1 MPGKHSANAL
11 LFLIGWIVCVLGGT
25 SWWLLIPLGIF
36 AVHFTVISSW
46 AAEGKLV
53 VSVMLAGGALDSFLL
68 QMGVLE
74 LPGDPQLIPLW
85 LLAIWGLLGTTL
97 NHCLGWS
104 RRRWWL
110 AGLTGAVLG
119 GLVHLSASIMNV
131 LTLPLGQPTSLLIL
145 IASWAIIFPL
155 LHGFAQVYQQQY
167 ESRMA
172 GARRK

>member
-11 LFLIGWIVCVLGGT
+11 LFLIGWIVCVIGGT
-25 SWWLLIPLGIF
+25 SWWLLIPLAIF
-36 AVHFTVISSW
+36 AVHFIVISSW

-53 VSVMLAGGALDSFLL
+53 ASVMLAGGALDSFLL
-68 QMGVLE
+68 QMGVLD

-97 NHCLGWS
+97 NHCLAWS
-104 RRRWWL
+104 RRYWWL
-110 AGLTGAVLG
+110 ASITGAIIGVLI
-119 GLVHLSASIMNV
+119 HLTASMMNV
-131 LTLPLGQPTSLLIL
+131 ITLPLGQQTTLLIL
-145 IASWAIIFPL
+145 IASWAIVFPL